1 MNIKSERSIK
11 IGLIITPVED
21 RDGTAT
27 PRWKQILSVAK
38 MAEEVGFDSIWISDH
53 LIHRFSNEADYG
65 IWECWSLVSAL
76 AACTTRVQ
84 IGTWVLC
91 SGFRNP
97 ALFAKMED
105 TVDEI
110 SGGRLIVGIGSGW
123 HKPEYDAF
131 GFPFENRV
139 SRFEEAITII
149 HGLLRSGHI
158 DFDGRFYRAR
168 DCELRPRGPRVK
180 GAPIMIG
187 TIGGTPLGEKWG
199 IVGNSS
205 KMLEITARYA
215 DIWNCPWINDPA
227 VIPPIRE
234 MVDRACLSAGR
245 APSTLLRSNGV
256 MLSLP
261 GWEKQPGI
269 RVMRTGRAAM
279 GAVDATPEEHAHF
292 LRRFAANGVHEVHIS
307 LDPETPDALEK
318 FSRTIELLDE
328 Q

>member
-1 MNIKSERSIK
+1 MRGKFITLEGIDGAGKS
-11 IGLIITPVED
+11 THV
-21 RDGTAT
+21 T
-27 PRWKQILSVAK
+27 W
-38 MAEEVGFDSIWISDH
+38 
-53 LIHRFSNEADYG
+53 
-65 IWECWSLVSAL
+65 L
-76 AACTTRVQ
+76 AGYFRTRN
-84 IGTWVLC
+84 L
-91 SGFRNP
+91 
-97 ALFAKMED
+97 
-105 TVDEI
+105 
-110 SGGRLIVGIGSGW
+110 
-123 HKPEYDAF
+123 
-131 GFPFENRV
+131 
-139 SRFEEAITII
+139 
-149 HGLLRSGHI
+149 
-158 DFDGRFYRAR
+158 
-168 DCELRPRGPRVK
+168 
-180 GAPIMIG
+180 PICL
-187 TIGGTPLGEKWG
+187 TREPGGTPLGEKWG